1 MVSHPEG
8 RVTLAIDPPFDNF
21 TSLNHKGPVHIME
34 PLRVLMQRPLAM
46 IQSLGQEFLLQ
57 SKPHTHRNEDGG

>member
-8 RVTLAIDPPFDNF
+8 RVTLTIDPPFDNF

-34 PLRVLMQRPLAM
+34 PLRVLMQRPLTM
-46 IQSLGQEFLLQ
+46 IQSLG
-57 SKPHTHRNEDGG
+57 